1 MCRALPLGIS
11 SRPLAR
17 AASITLASCAGAGLP
32 SALTNSI
39 PRMAP
44 TPVRRPMNGLRPE
57 AFQRS
62 KRRTIACSWRSPQLA
77 TFSSVICARLARAAA
92 QAIGLPE

>member
-1 MCRALPLGIS
+1 M
-11 SRPLAR
+11 AR

-39 PRMAP
+39 PRIAP
-44 TPVRRPMNGLRPE
+44 TPVRRPMYGLRSE
-57 AFQRS
+57 AFQRAW
-62 KRRTIACSWRSPQLA
+62 RLTIACSWRSPQVARLA
-77 TFSSVICARLARAAA
+77 SVICARLASAAA